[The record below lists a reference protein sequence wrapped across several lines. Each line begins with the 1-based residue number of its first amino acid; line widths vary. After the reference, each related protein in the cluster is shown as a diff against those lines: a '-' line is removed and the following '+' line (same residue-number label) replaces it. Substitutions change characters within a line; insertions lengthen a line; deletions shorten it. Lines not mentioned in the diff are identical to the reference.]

1 MKYNNTQLFYC
12 LIILL
17 PIQLACGAA
26 SAETIDKNTFDFNG
40 LRLGSS
46 LVSTQ
51 HRFPEFSC
59 FSDREK
65 SGLQHC
71 KALINFN
78 RHPGVLYSS
87 QANVL
92 LTFRQNQLT
101 KIAVAWNPTLFKQT
115 VSNFKKHYGKPT
127 KVADETLTTV
137 NGDTLE
143 NVIYS
148 WHRNRESIVYQQY
161 SGDEKTSMI
170 TYSLQRP
177 DEANGT
183 KNREIIVNWN
193 DIAGKTAKG
202 KDMIHEYSFKDYFSK
217 NGKLL
222 EVRED
227 GSRHRGTWKIS
238 DTGYLCY
245 DWKKSYQC
253 GQLKV
258 DDKGRINFM
267 RYNTVLRE
275 FHRIDYGNK

>member
-1 MKYNNTQLFYC
+1 M
-12 LIILL
+12 
-17 PIQLACGAA
+17 ACTAVNA
-26 SAETIDKNTFDFNG
+26 QTNEQKTFDFNG

-46 LVSTQ
+46 VVSTK
-51 HRFPEFSC
+51 HRFPEFNC
-59 FSDREK
+59 VTDRAK
-65 SGLQHC
+65 SKIQHC

-92 LTFRQNQLT
+92 LTFSKNQLT
-101 KIAVAWNPTLFKQT
+101 KIVINWNPTLFKQT
-115 VSNFKKHYGKPT
+115 VSNFKKYYGKPS
-127 KVADETLTTV
+127 KVADETLTTL

-148 WHRNRESIVYQQY
+148 WQQNRESIVYQLY
-161 SGDEKTSMI
+161 ADDESSSMI
-170 TYSLQRP
+170 TYSLLNP
-177 DEANGT
+177 DESHGT

-202 KDMIHEYSFKDYFSK
+202 KDLTHEYTFKDYFSK

-222 EVRED
+222 EIRED

-245 DWKKSYQC
+245 DWKKTYQC

-258 DDKGRINFM
+258 DKKGRINFV
-267 RYNTVLRE
+267 RYNKVLRE